1 MPKKNI
7 KIPDGYKLFE
17 VRFLTDVTMYC
28 DLRVIAKDKQ
38 AVIDLARIA
47 DDANPFREFLDDWQ
61 QDMYSV
67 NDDAHYD
74 GIVEPVSKTV
84 HPFSLYLIDDEVVAS
99 SEDALTMLKRQAEAK
114 KLINQSAPLPGQLPL
129 PGVINEVETKK

>member
-1 MPKKNI
+1 MKKKNI

-28 DLRVIAKDKQ
+28 DLHIIAKDKQ

-61 QDMYSV
+61 QDTYSA
-67 NDDAHYD
+67 NDDAYYD
-74 GIVEPVSKTV
+74 DCFEKLSGAVS
-84 HPFSLYLIDDEVVAS
+84 PCLFLIDDEVVAS
-99 SEDALTMLKRQAEAK
+99 SEEALNVLKHKAEAK

-129 PGVINEVETKK
+129 PGVEK